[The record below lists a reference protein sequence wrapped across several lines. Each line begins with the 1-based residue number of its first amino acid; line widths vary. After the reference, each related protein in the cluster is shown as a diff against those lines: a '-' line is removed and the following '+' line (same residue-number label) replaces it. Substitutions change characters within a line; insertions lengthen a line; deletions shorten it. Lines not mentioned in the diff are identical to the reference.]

1 MGAFYTSPVASVT
14 TGNNAFGP
22 SVTVATAPFAARRM
36 AVFFSSSTGAAGA
49 IQISIGSTVIV
60 PFFPAGGSGA
70 FTPNLSFDLFIPK
83 GAAINV
89 VGANYNTTGTLS
101 VSVVLF
107 SESPEELIG
116 RSVVTP
122 GISLSNANFQVTSE
136 GANVWT
142 ALGSA
147 LAQPTK
153 NIQLL
158 FNSDAPAL
166 DVSLGYGTSASAV
179 TPIIDAVPSANN
191 GSYTW
196 NLAEARVRIPAGQT
210 LYAKTSVGG
219 SAFWPMVTI

>member
-14 TGNNAFGP
+14 TDNNAFGP

-60 PFFPAGGSGA
+60 PFFPAGSGA

-83 GAAINV
+83 GAVINV

-122 GISLSNANFQVTSE
+122 GISLSNAYFQVTSE

-142 ALGSA
+142 PLGSA

-158 FNSDAPAL
+158 FNSNVSAL

-210 LYAKTSVGG
+210 LYAMASVGG
-219 SAFWPMVTI
+219 GAFWPMVTI